1 MAKLGRQSLSPS
13 SKTYRD
19 TLRETTAEKV
29 PTVLFCFFSPPCQ
42 WPLRLQRDDFA
53 LWQGENIIPA
63 ISDTWDIPIHFSYVI
78 TCSTKTHTTQHN
90 TAFLAPMEDFEPLT
104 HNPFRG
110 DVTVSSSRTVNDDF
124 YRYQS
129 YLSLENYALLTQ
141 PRQKHR
147 KVSPGG
153 S

>member
-1 MAKLGRQSLSPS
+1 MAKLGRRSLSPS

-19 TLRETTAEKV
+19 TLRETAAEKV
-29 PTVLFCFFSPPCQ
+29 PTVLIFFSP
-42 WPLRLQRDDFA
+42 RLMSVTTRKMILHYDK
-53 LWQGENIIPA
+53 GENMIPA

-78 TCSTKTHTTQHN
+78 TFSTITHTTQHN

-110 DVTVSSSRTVNDDF
+110 DVSVPSSRTVNDDF

-141 PRQKHR
+141 PRHKHR
-147 KVSPGG
+147 KVSPDG